1 MLAWLD
7 EAPAV
12 LPAEGDRVAR
22 RRRQEALGRVVGVG
36 GLFGTAYG
44 DIATSIYLVL
54 GALGLY
60 ALGLTPLIILLGG
73 IVFILT
79 SWSYAEA
86 SSALPDASGAT
97 SFARRAFDP
106 MTGFSTAWALLF
118 DSAVIV
124 ALACLAVPHYLGALW
139 PQLQVWP
146 YDLAV
151 GGGVLLILVGLNLVG
166 VQESIRLSSLA
177 AVLSFATLILL
188 LIVGLLVMLRPGD
201 VWSQIELGIAPSWGN
216 LLWVLPLAL
225 GALLGID
232 IISSRAE
239 TALHPERDVPRA
251 LTVMPP
257 IIVALGVGLALVALS
272 VLPVESNVVPV
283 DPATG
288 RTQPVPV
295 VPGERE
301 GVYVMAD
308 DPDLTVYVPVHRV
321 GGSYEIPAQKPSGP
335 VVEADGGLVTRLYGT
350 LLGSDYLR
358 DPVMGL
364 VDGLPEEMDWLE
376 PPLRVWVAVVVSL
389 ALVLLASAVVGG
401 SGRILYS
408 LARHRQVPALLGRLG
423 ITRMTPYVG
432 IILFAVAAGA
442 LLLPRDPLLL
452 FGLLGFGVAIAFA
465 LTHLSVI
472 ALRFREPALS
482 RPFVVPLPVKVRG
495 VPLPLPA
502 LIGAAA
508 CIAVWVVMI
517 VTHPGARA
525 LGIAWMAGGL
535 LLYVIYRRAVGR
547 PLLRQPKETALP
559 PGAVSNVDFERILVP
574 VNGTR
579 LSDEMM
585 VLACQLATEKAA
597 TIDAVYVVEVPMN
610 LPMDASMDRERARG
624 RQVLDVAMA
633 VAAEFGVEAWPH
645 LTLSRRAGRAI
656 VETAEEWDCDVV
668 VIGSPRKLRSD
679 ARLVGGTVEYVMRN
693 APGEVLLNLVPHDYP
708 MESTI
713 QMEPVTA
720 STGEQPGPQRR

>member
-1 MLAWLD
+1 MLAWP
-7 EAPAV
+7 EKRGGGAA
-12 LPAEGDRVAR
+12 AEGDRVAR

-54 GALGLY
+54 GALGLS
-60 ALGLTPLIILLGG
+60 ALGVTPFIILLVG

-106 MTGFSTAWALLF
+106 MTGFSTAWTLLL

-124 ALACLAVPHYLGALW
+124 AMACLAVPHYLGALW
-139 PQLQVWP
+139 PQLQNEP
-146 YDLAV
+146 YDLAI
-151 GGGVLLILVGLNLVG
+151 GAGVLVLIVLLNVLG
-166 VQESIRLSSLA
+166 VQESVRLSSLA
-177 AVLSFATLILL
+177 AALGFSTLILL
-188 LIVGLLVMLRPGD
+188 LVVGLLVTLRPGD
-201 VWSQIELGIAPSWGN
+201 VWSQIQLGVAPTWGS

-232 IISSRAE
+232 TISSRAE

-257 IIVALGVGLALVALS
+257 IVVALAVGLALVALS

-283 DPATG
+283 DPVTG
-288 RTQPVPV
+288 RTEPVAV
-295 VPGERE
+295 VPGDQA
-301 GVYVMAD
+301 GIYVLAD
-308 DPDLTVYVPVHRV
+308 DPDAVVYVPVRRV
-321 GGSYEIPAQKPSGP
+321 DGGYVIPAQRPAGP
-335 VVEADGGLVTRLYGT
+335 VVEQDGVMVTRLYGT

-364 VDGLPEEMDWLE
+364 VDGLPAELDWLAR
-376 PPLRVWVAVVVSL
+376 PLRVWVAVVVSL
-389 ALVLLASAVVGG
+389 ALVLVASSVVGG
-401 SGRILYS
+401 SGRIVYS
-408 LARHRQVPALLGRLG
+408 LARHRQVPALLGRIG

-432 IILFAVAAGA
+432 IILFGVVSGV
-442 LLLPRDPLLL
+442 LLLPREPLLL
-452 FGLLGFGVAIAFA
+452 FGLLGFGVALAFT

-472 ALRFREPALS
+472 VLRLREPALA
-482 RPFVVPLPVKVRG
+482 RPFVVPLPVRFRG
-495 VPLPLPA
+495 VLVPLPA
-502 LIGAAA
+502 VIGAAA
-508 CIAVWVVMI
+508 CFIIWVIMV
-517 VTHPGARA
+517 VTHPAAR
-525 LGIAWMAGGL
+525 LVGFAWLAAGL
-535 LLYVIYRRAVGR
+535 LFYVVYRRVVGR
-547 PLLRQPKETALP
+547 PLLRQPEETALP
-559 PGAVSNVDFERILVP
+559 AAAMSNVDYDRILVP

-585 VLACQLATEKAA
+585 VLACQLASEKGA

-610 LPMDASMDRERARG
+610 LPMDASMERERARG
-624 RQVLDVAMA
+624 KQILDVAMA
-633 VAAEFGVEAWPH
+633 VAAEFGVEAWLH
-645 LTLSRRAGRAI
+645 LVPARRAGRAI

-679 ARLVGGTVEYVMRN
+679 ARLVGSTVEYVLRN
-693 APGEVLLNLVPHDYP
+693 APGEVLLNLVPHDYDLQ
-708 MESTI
+708 STALADLEGSAADD
-713 QMEPVTA
+713 QTVRE
-720 STGEQPGPQRR
+720 

>member
-1 MLAWLD
+1 
-7 EAPAV
+7 
-12 LPAEGDRVAR
+12 VAR

-36 GLFGTAYG
+36 GLLGTAYG

-54 GALGLY
+54 GAIGLY
-60 ALGLTPLIILLGG
+60 ALGLTPLIILLVG

-106 MTGFSTAWALLF
+106 MTGFSTAWALLL

-124 ALACLAVPHYLGALW
+124 ALACLAVPHYMGALW
-139 PQLQVWP
+139 PQLQTEP
-146 YDLAV
+146 YDLAI
-151 GGGVLLILVGLNLVG
+151 GAGVLVVIVALNLLG
-166 VQESIRLSSLA
+166 VPESVRLSSLA
-177 AVLSFATLILL
+177 AVLGFTTLILL
-188 LIVGLLVMLRPGD
+188 LIVGLLIMLRPGD
-201 VWSQIELGIAPSWGN
+201 VWSQIQLGIAPTWAS

-232 IISSRAE
+232 TISSRAE

-251 LTVMPP
+251 LTVTPP
-257 IIVALGVGLALVALS
+257 IIVALSVGLALVALS

-283 DPATG
+283 NPATG
-288 RTQPVPV
+288 LTEPVAV
-295 VPGERE
+295 VPGDRQ

-308 DPDLTVYVPVHRV
+308 DPEVTVYVPVRLTA
-321 GGSYEIPAQKPSGP
+321 GSYAIPAQKPRGP
-335 VVEADGGLVTRLYGT
+335 VIEEGGVLVTRLYGT

-364 VDGLPEEMDWLE
+364 VDSLPDDLDWLE
-376 PPLRVWVAVVVSL
+376 SPLRVWVAIVVSL
-389 ALVLLASAVVGG
+389 ALILVASSVVGG
-401 SGRILYS
+401 SGRIVYS
-408 LARHRQVPALLGRLG
+408 LARHRQIPALLGRIG

-432 IILFAVAAGA
+432 ITLFGVVVGV
-442 LLLPRDPLLL
+442 LLLPSDPLLL
-452 FGLLGFGVAIAFA
+452 FGLLGFGVALAFM

-482 RPFVVPLPVKVRG
+482 RPFVVPLQLRFRG
-495 VPLPLPA
+495 VLLPLPTV
-502 LIGAAA
+502 IGAVA
-508 CIAVWVVMI
+508 CFAIWVIMVI
-517 VTHPGARA
+517 THPTAR
-525 LGIAWMAGGL
+525 LVGLAWLAGGL
-535 LLYVIYRRAVGR
+535 LLYVVYRRAVGR
-547 PLLRQPKETALP
+547 PLLQQPRETELP
-559 PGAVSNVDFERILVP
+559 PAAMSNVDYERILVP

-585 VLACQLATEKAA
+585 VLACQLATEKGA

-610 LPMDASMDRERARG
+610 LPMDASMERERARG

-633 VAAEFGVEAWPH
+633 VATEFGVEAWPH
-645 LTLSRRAGRAI
+645 LVPSRRAGRAI

-679 ARLVGGTVEYVMRN
+679 ARLVGATVEYVMRN

-708 MESTI
+708 MESTL
-713 QMEPVTA
+713 QAGSSSAAAADRTTP
-720 STGEQPGPQRR
+720 S